1 MAAVKIKEKVFG
13 FGDKMKGVK
22 DKIKSEVDRNIKK
35 VKDVDVKNKI
45 KSGFESNVRK
55 VKNTVVKK
63 KGNQVSSAEQ

>member
-1 MAAVKIKEKVFG
+1 MATVNLKDKVFG

-22 DKIKSEVDRNIKK
+22 NKIKSEVDRNIKK

-45 KSGFESNVRK
+45 KSGVESNIKK

-63 KGNQVSSAEQ
+63 KDKQPSSAE